1 MKIGLSTA
9 AFYGKWEVEEAAAH
23 LRGYGAECAEVF
35 FQTRSEYTREFAR
48 LTRDR
53 LDGLPCTSV
62 HPFGT
67 AFENE
72 FFGRSARQRADA
84 MDMLRRVLDAAA
96 ELDARLYVYHGRYSP
111 ARVELPFDAQ
121 RNAEVVARMQEEATQ
136 RKIKIAWENV
146 CWCQLTTP
154 ERAREIRRLLPEIRF
169 TLDIK
174 QAMRAGRD
182 PIDFVDAM
190 GEQLA
195 NVHVCDWDENGR
207 LCLPGKG
214 TFDFTAF
221 IRTQAGKLCGRGDCG
236 ALSGAGEKRRGAGK
250 IHSDAEAYRRG
261 TEQIYGLTKVRG
273 GSKIKTTNFTEGM
286 RENGTE
292 HSS

>member
-1 MKIGLSTA
+1 
-9 AFYGKWEVEEAAAH
+9 
-23 LRGYGAECAEVF
+23 
-35 FQTRSEYTREFAR
+35 
-48 LTRDR
+48 
-53 LDGLPCTSV
+53 
-62 HPFGT
+62 
-67 AFENE
+67 
-72 FFGRSARQRADA
+72 
-84 MDMLRRVLDAAA
+84 MLRRVLDAAA

-146 CWCQLTTP
+146 CWCQLATP

-174 QAMRAGRD
+174 QAMRAGFD

-207 LCLPGKG
+207 LCLPGEG

-221 IRTQAGKLCGRGDCG
+221 IRALRRANYAGAVIVEPYL
-236 ALSGAGEKRRGAGK
+236 ALVKSDEALEKSVRTLKRIAGEQNK
-250 IHSDAEAYRRG
+250 SMD
-261 TEQIYGLTKVRG
+261 
-273 GSKIKTTNFTEGM
+273 
-286 RENGTE
+286 
-292 HSS
+292 